1 MKRIAFWIIILCISS
16 LFAQANGEMW
26 DVDGKMVLRVWGTHH
41 ERGYAQGYYLAEAFM
56 DVFENYMFNYA
67 CYGNPAFYNQAR
79 MLFENGFVIEEDY
92 MTEAEAMIEGAIDS
106 GHDLYFEPLDRD
118 LDANDILMAN
128 ALIDLSGLTRI
139 PEDIFACS
147 SISSWGTSTEN
158 DETLQGGLVITRMM
172 DWATNASLFRN
183 PLVLVSIPSEEDEQ
197 NWVSITF
204 PGLFGGLSAINE
216 NGLTTFLDMGNNHSN
231 NDNGGFYPILL
242 TLRNGIEKVDYDE
255 DGEQTPQDIVQ
266 AVEDRNRAIGTIVHV
281 TLDSENL
288 PVVIEN
294 NNAAG
299 VSVRDVDDNTV
310 VPGDNLVATNHFR
323 TLYSPVSC
331 SRYNHIVDSLE
342 VSTEIDDYRSWD
354 LLSGAAGVSTNIHA
368 IRFNSVN
375 RKITFASAQANHPAY
390 GEDQTFFILDDLFDT
405 NAVDDETASFVP
417 CEPKAYPNP
426 FNPRTEI
433 RFYLAE
439 QSDVT
444 IEIFNTRGQRVL
456 HRDMGRL
463 NQGLQRSEWNADGL
477 SSGVYLC
484 RVRQHGNDATVDSI
498 GKMLLLK

>member
-1 MKRIAFWIIILCISS
+1 MKKIAFWIIILCISS

-26 DVDGKMVLRVWGTHH
+26 EVDGRMVLRVWGTHY
-41 ERGYAQGYYLAEAFM
+41 ERGYAQGYFLAEPFV

-67 CYGNPAFYNQAR
+67 CYGNPTFYNQAR
-79 MLFENGFVIEEDY
+79 MLFENSFVIEDNY
-92 MTEAEAMIEGAIDS
+92 MTEAQAMIEGAIDS
-106 GHDLYFEPLDRD
+106 GQDMYFEPLDRE

-158 DETLQGGLVITRMM
+158 DEVLQGGLVITRMM
-172 DWATNASLFRN
+172 DWATNAALFRN

-204 PGLFGGLSAINE
+204 PGLFGGLSAIND
-216 NGLTTFLDMGNNHSN
+216 NGLTTFLDMGNNHSC
-231 NDNGGFYPILL
+231 NDNSGFYPILL
-242 TLRNGIEKVDYDE
+242 TLRNGIEQIDYDE
-255 DGEQTPQDIVQ
+255 DGIQTPQDIVQ

-281 TLDSENL
+281 TLDSEHL

-323 TLYSPVSC
+323 TLYSPAAC

-354 LLSGAAGVSTNIHA
+354 LLSGAAGVTTNIHA
-368 IRFNSVN
+368 IRYNSVN

-390 GEDQTFFILDDLFDT
+390 GEEQSVFILDDLFEPNGIEDQT
-405 NAVDDETASFVP
+405 VSASSCRP
-417 CEPKAYPNP
+417 MAYPNP
-426 FNPRTEI
+426 FNPSTEI
-433 RFYLAE
+433 RFYLAQ
-439 QSDVT
+439 QSNVT
-444 IEIFNTRGQRVL
+444 LDIFNVRGQRVM

-463 NQGLQRSEWNADGL
+463 DQGMQRTEWNAEGL
-477 SSGVYLC
+477 STGVYLC
-484 RVRQHGNDATVDSI
+484 RVRQHRADGSTDSI
-498 GKMLLLK
+498 GKMMLLQ

>member
-1 MKRIAFWIIILCISS
+1 MKRIAFGIIILCISS

-67 CYGNPAFYNQAR
+67 CYGNPTFYNQAR
-79 MLFENGFVIEEDY
+79 MLFENGFVIEDDY

-106 GHDLYFEPLDRD
+106 GHDLYFEPLERE
-118 LDANDILMAN
+118 LDANDVLMAN

-139 PEDIFACS
+139 SEDIFACS

-310 VPGDNLVATNHFR
+310 VQGDNLVATNHFR

-331 SRYNHIVDSLE
+331 SGTTISWIRWKYPPR
-342 VSTEIDDYRSWD
+342 STTTAVGTCFQAPPAYRPTSTRSASTASIARSPSRRHRRITRPTAKTRPSSSSTTSSTRT
-354 LLSGAAGVSTNIHA
+354 LSMTRPFPSSRA
-368 IRFNSVN
+368 N
-375 RKITFASAQANHPAY
+375 RKPTPIHSTR
-390 GEDQTFFILDDLFDT
+390 
-405 NAVDDETASFVP
+405 
-417 CEPKAYPNP
+417 EPK
-426 FNPRTEI
+426 
-433 RFYLAE
+433 
-439 QSDVT
+439 S
-444 IEIFNTRGQRVL
+444 
-456 HRDMGRL
+456 
-463 NQGLQRSEWNADGL
+463 
-477 SSGVYLC
+477 
-484 RVRQHGNDATVDSI
+484 DSI
-498 GKMLLLK
+498 SRSSRT